1 MTKRIKQKNI
11 GNIRIMNEV
20 LLLLNIARGRIN
32 A

>member
-11 GNIRIMNEV
+11 GNIRILNEV
-20 LLLLNIARGRIN
+20 LLPLSIARGRIN